1 MWIPQFKAWPSGCAS
16 STAASVPRC
25 YKTLRAPV
33 CRAGIDKTHSH
44 NMPLTFDPA
53 TEIGDLSDKTILV
66 TGGNAGL
73 GAATVTALAAH
84 NPKCLYLCCRTRA
97 TGEAVV
103 ESIHQE
109 HPQACVEILA
119 LDLSDLD
126 SVKQCAEDFHARSEQ
141 LDILIL
147 NAGVSSSAYQ
157 TTKQGYE
164 WQYVISEGSNL

>member
-1 MWIPQFKAWPSGCAS
+1 MLCSQILSYCDY
-16 STAASVPRC
+16 T
-25 YKTLRAPV
+25 
-33 CRAGIDKTHSH
+33 I
-44 NMPLTFDPA
+44 MPATFDPA

-73 GAATVTALAAH
+73 GQATVEALAVH
-84 NPKCLYLCCRTRA
+84 KPKCLYLCCRTRS

-103 ESIHQE
+103 ASIHKE
-109 HPQACVEILA
+109 HPDAQIEILA

-126 SVKQCAEDFHARSEQ
+126 SVKQCAKEFQSRSEQ

-147 NAGVSSSAYQ
+147 NAGVSSTAHQ

-164 WQYVISEGSNL
+164 WQ